1 LGVFLAF
8 AAHFAMVEIS
18 DGIGMQIVVSA
29 LGIVVMVATAAL
41 ITWYKKVEERT
52 HGPRK
57 AAPNADLAGG
67 EA

>member
-1 LGVFLAF
+1 
-8 AAHFAMVEIS
+8 MVEIS

-29 LGIVVMVATAAL
+29 LGIVAMVATAAL